1 MTEHHV
7 DGDSGRPLTGRSS
20 ATAADRRTL
29 AGPPRT
35 GAVPTPRGD
44 PDGGAPT
51 PPTTTSD
58 GRGAG
63 AGFPR
68 LIGLVILGLAA
79 GAAVLLLLAAR
90 AAGGS
95 ADVAPTRGFL
105 FGVWDVL
112 YATQAPTPRVALSAI
127 ALAVLLAAGVALA
140 ELRISTQA
148 RRSADAGA
156 NPLAPKVVM
165 ARTRGVF
172 AGPVTVTVLIPA
184 HNEEASL
191 PHTIASLVGQSHPPE
206 RILVVAD
213 NCTDSTVDVARRA
226 GADVVASVDNTHKK
240 AGALNQVLRDLL
252 PTLGDNDAV
261 MIMDAD
267 TTLDDGFLE
276 AAVARL
282 TADRGLM
289 AIGGLF
295 YGEEGAGLLGQ
306 FQRNEYTRYS
316 RDIRRRRGRVF
327 VLTGT
332 ASLFRPTAL
341 RTVAASRGAALPG
354 TPGDVYDT
362 SALTEDNELTIALKS
377 LGALM
382 ISPDRCTVVT
392 EVMPTWRALWNQ
404 RLRWQRGALE
414 NLGAYGL
421 TPRTFRYWAQQLGIG
436 YGVIALAS
444 YFLLFTV
451 MALAIDTWIW
461 FPFWLGLGG
470 VFAVERVV
478 SVWAGGWRARLLGA
492 ALLPELVFATF
503 LDVVYVKGVLDISFG
518 RTARWTHVVRTAA
531 PGAGN
536 DGPADG
542 GRADDRPADDDPEA
556 VAR

>member
-1 MTEHHV
+1 VPSSTGPAHAR
-7 DGDSGRPLTGRSS
+7 RPGAEPAGTGP
-20 ATAADRRTL
+20 TNL
-29 AGPPRT
+29 
-35 GAVPTPRGD
+35 VPTPRRAAEDDRPAVDD
-44 PDGGAPT
+44 PPRHRPGA
-51 PPTTTSD
+51 
-58 GRGAG
+58 AL
-63 AGFPR
+63 FPR
-68 LIGLVILGLAA
+68 LIGLIILGLAT
-79 GAAVLLLLAAR
+79 GAAVLLVLAAI
-90 AAGGS
+90 AVG
-95 ADVAPTRGFL
+95 DQIDTVPTE
-105 FGVWDVL
+105 GVVLGLWDVL
-112 YATQAPTPRVALSAI
+112 YASQAPTPRMVLSAM
-127 ALAVLLAAGVALA
+127 ALAVLLAAAVAGL
-140 ELRISTQA
+140 ELRISNQS
-148 RRSADAGA
+148 RRSADADA
-156 NPLAPKVVM
+156 DPLAPKVVM
-165 ARTRGVF
+165 ARTEGVY

-184 HNEEASL
+184 HNEEATL

-213 NCTDSTVDVARRA
+213 NCTDATVDVARRA
-226 GADVVASVDNTHKK
+226 GAEVVESVANTHKK
-240 AGALNQVLRDLL
+240 AGALNQVLTHLL
-252 PTLGDNDAV
+252 PGQGDNDAV

-332 ASLFRPTAL
+332 ASLFRP
-341 RTVAASRGAALPG
+341 
-354 TPGDVYDT
+354 
-362 SALTEDNELTIALKS
+362 ALTEDNELTIALKS

-382 ISPDRCTVVT
+382 ISPAQCTVVT

-444 YFLLFTV
+444 YFLLFAV
-451 MALAIDTWIW
+451 MAVAADSWIW
-461 FPFWLGLGG
+461 FPFWMGLGL
-470 VFAVERVV
+470 VFVVERVIG
-478 SVWAGGWRARLLGA
+478 VWDGGWRARLLGA
-492 ALLPELVFATF
+492 TLLPELVFATF
-503 LDVVYVKGVLDISFG
+503 LDVVYVKGVLDIGFG
-518 RTARWTHVVRTAA
+518 RQARWTHLTRTA
-531 PGAGN
+531 
-536 DGPADG
+536 PADG
-542 GRADDRPADDDPEA
+542 TGVGAATGARIATTEDR
-556 VAR
+556 